1 MKDIDSQQIAAV
13 FVTFNPDSHFSQ
25 NVKALASQ
33 VAAAVIIDNNSA
45 PEQFEFVKSAKTN
58 NVEIIRNKENEG
70 IAKAL
75 NQGAAWALQKKY
87 SWVLLMD
94 QDSLAE
100 DDMLI
105 QMIKAY
111 EEALQE
117 NNAAALIGV
126 NFVYTING
134 KAAFTLEHK
143 GKSFFKTVGVQTSG
157 SLLSLNMYES
167 TGPFREDFF
176 IDYVDTEYCLRLKN
190 KGHHAIIAC
199 KALMRHGLG
208 TKGASTLTAN
218 YSPLRRYYRMRNE
231 LVTMR
236 EYLFKNPWWVGRHA
250 LYMLYE
256 YGLVLTTEDNR
267 RKKLRAMIKGSKD
280 ALTGRMGKTFDF

>member
-1 MKDIDSQQIAAV
+1 MSNIYPQQIAVV

-33 VAAAVIIDNNSA
+33 VAAVVIIDNNSA
-45 PEQFEFVKSAKTN
+45 PEQFEFVKNAKLN

-75 NQGAAWALQKKY
+75 NQGASWALQKKY

-94 QDSLAE
+94 QDSLAS
-100 DDMLI
+100 DDMVI

-111 EEALQE
+111 EEALQK
-117 NNAAALIGV
+117 NNAPALIGV

-134 KAAFTLEHK
+134 KAAFTLEHR
-143 GKSFFKTVGVQTSG
+143 GESFFKTVGVQTSG

-199 KALMRHGLG
+199 KAFMRHGLG
-208 TKGASTLTAN
+208 TKGASALTAN

-236 EYLFKNPWWVGRHA
+236 EYLFKNPWWVSRHA

-256 YGLVLTTEDNR
+256 YGLVFATENNR
-267 RKKLRAMIKGSKD
+267 KKKLRAMVKGTHD
-280 ALTGRMGKTFDF
+280 ALIGKMGRK